1 MAKILAPVL
10 EKVGFVNIH
19 HEIAKGPLG
28 PWAANRKEKEIGAYM
43 LLTAETGFEATGIG
57 LFTSVLGMD
66 VKEAQTVIRECLE
79 QAKSRKV
86 HAYGKQ

>member
-1 MAKILAPVL
+1 MAKILEPVL
-10 EKVGFVNIH
+10 KKVGFINIH
-19 HEIAKGPLG
+19 HEVAKGPLG

-43 LLTAETGFEATGIG
+43 LLSAETGFEATGIG
-57 LFTSVLGMD
+57 LFTNVLGMD
-66 VKEAQTVIRECLE
+66 PKEAQKIISETLH

>member
-1 MAKILAPVL
+1 MAKLLEPVL
-10 EKVGFVNIH
+10 REIGFINVH
-19 HEIAKGPLG
+19 HQIAKGPLG

-43 LLTAETGFEATGIG
+43 LLSAETGFEATGIE

-66 VKEAQTVIRECLE
+66 PDEAQRIIQESLK
-79 QAKSRKV
+79 QAKSKKI